1 MLWQLQF
8 VIITLI
14 RYNLRYDLFFRW
26 RVSHIDDTYVV
37 INVSGVGYMVHCLT
51 PYLSQLKKMILRSY
65 LFIIIFAKITNS
77 YLVFNRILNEMYL
90 KRYCLFQ
97 VLARKLH
104 LNSSNVGLQ
113 DFIQAIQTDNI
124 MFITQCPGIGKK
136 TAERMILELKDKLSP
151 YIIDLSPSAVDKN
164 IPIVAPSNND
174 SEDLLLALRQLGY
187 QKDEIKRVFI
197 KHATEIAGESSIENQ
212 IKVVLKHL

>member
-1 MLWQLQF
+1 MIYSL
-8 VIITLI
+8 
-14 RYNLRYDLFFRW
+14 DG

-51 PYLSQLKKMILRSY
+51 PYLSQLKKDDSAELLIYHHFREDNQQLFGFQSDTERNVFETLLSVSGIGPKVALGIL
-65 LFIIIFAKITNS
+65 
-77 YLVFNRILNEMYL
+77 
-90 KRYCLFQ
+90 
-97 VLARKLH
+97 
-104 LNSSNVGLQ
+104 SNVGLQ

-164 IPIVAPSNND
+164 IPIVDPSNND

-212 IKVVLKHL
+212 IKVILKHL